1 MMWGYPYG
9 YGGWGGV
16 LPVLMLLLGIA
27 IVALLIWGLFR
38 LLGSQARRTLPPG
51 PQPNALETLQQRYA
65 RGEIDEQTFLRM
77 REQLT
82 ARDLVAPSEP
92 TR

>member
-9 YGGWGGV
+9 YGAWGAIM
-16 LPVLMLLLGIA
+16 PFIMMLLGFV

-38 LLGSQARRTLPPG
+38 LFASQTRHTPPPG
-51 PQPNALETLQQRYA
+51 PQPSALETLQQRYA

-82 ARDLVAPSEP
+82 SYTVVAPAEP
-92 TR
+92 TK